1 MDNHIYE
8 ELNSHIISKTK
19 TIEKNIL
26 ISNIS
31 PANAYSS
38 FCEKKKDIIAEE
50 IELISQKYPE
60 KMIITEELS
69 NKFKKT
75 YKNRFFNIRVSLN
88 NI

>member
-1 MDNHIYE
+1 MI
-8 ELNSHIISKTK
+8 EL
-19 TIEKNIL
+19 
-26 ISNIS
+26 
-31 PANAYSS
+31 YSS